1 MRMVIVGNGPSAVEY
16 AKEIDKCDFVVR
28 MNSWPVGLMGRKWN
42 AWASSFSPW
51 SHMQPEAIRHKLFDI
66 MPKNLVAWVIG
77 KPKSKW
83 GYVRY
88 KKGRP
93 KVTFSPQGW
102 KPISLS
108 YETIGLTVGRWL
120 SGYLRRMPGGRR
132 VGPSTGFQT
141 LGHALKKGPNEL
153 VLVGFDAIAEGKP
166 GWGDSWNPMFGP
178 GASVGHNFA
187 NEKKCIQ
194 HWLKTREFCGTKFP
208 KTRPIWW
215 RLKKHTPPPSVR
227 ATLLK
232 ESGGFI
238 FNIEL
243 QRGNKWTR
251 IGVFRAHKDGNVALT
266 LEPQWRGKHLG
277 SWAVRA
283 GSEATTAK
291 LGRLRLTARIKEED
305 AAARRAFERAG
316 YVGRKSKSNR
326 ALVYVTHH
334 GTRYIH
340 YRQDERYFLV
350 SKRRGRPRRRH
361 ARGSIRAKL
370 SQVKKLDANR
380 KKAGVCVV
388 EPAYQP
394 GRTQRKGG
402 VPQRVYVP
410 GNHGRRRQEASAAQ
424 KRRRRGA

>member
-1 MRMVIVGNGPSAVEY
+1 MRMCIVGNGPSAVEY
-16 AKEIDKCDFVVR
+16 AKEIDTCDFVVR

-51 SHMQPEAIRHKLFDI
+51 SHMQPEAIRHKLFDA
-66 MPKNLVAWVIG
+66 MPKNLRVWVIG

-83 GYVRY
+83 GYVKYR
-88 KKGRP
+88 KGSP
-93 KVTFSPQGW
+93 TITFSPPGW
-102 KPISLS
+102 KPLS
-108 YETIGLTVGRWL
+108 FPYDTIGVKIGRWL
-120 SGYLRRMPGGRR
+120 SGYLRRKRGGRR
-132 VGPSTGFQT
+132 AGPSTGFQT
-141 LGHALKKGPNEL
+141 LGHALTKQPSEL

-187 NEKKCIQ
+187 NEKKEIQ
-194 HWLKTREFCGTKFP
+194 HWLKTREFCGRKFP
-208 KTRPIWW
+208 KTRPLWW
-215 RLKKHTPPPSVR
+215 RLKKHIPPPVVR
-227 ATLLK
+227 ATLV
-232 ESGGFI
+232 SSNGGFI
-238 FNIEL
+238 FDIEL
-243 QRGNKWTR
+243 KRSSKWTK

-291 LGRLRLTARIKEED
+291 LGRVRLTARIKEAD

-334 GTRYIH
+334 GTQYIQ

-350 SKRRGRPRRRH
+350 SKRRERPRRRH
-361 ARGSIRAKL
+361 ARGSIRARMA
-370 SQVKKLDANR
+370 QVKRTDTSRR
-380 KKAGVCVV
+380 KSGVRVV
-388 EPAYQP
+388 APAYQP
-394 GRTQRKGG
+394 GRTQHRGG
-402 VPQRVYVP
+402 VPQRVYAP
-410 GNHGRRRQEASAAQ
+410 GGHEQRRQRASKAQKQRRRA
-424 KRRRRGA
+424 